1 MLSEIRFAGRSL
13 RRRPGFAA
21 VVVCT
26 LAWGS
31 ARIEPAALSLFSC
44 CYEQSLCSIRLV
56 FSRKKVAW
64 SNLSKLAIRTSNF
77 EC

>member
-26 LAWGS
+26 LAWGIG
-31 ARIEPAALSLFSC
+31 A
-44 CYEQSLCSIRLV
+44 
-56 FSRKKVAW
+56 
-64 SNLSKLAIRTSNF
+64 N
-77 EC
+77 